1 MEKTMSVEDKIRR
14 AEEIYYRRQG
24 MANAHVNN
32 STTIPVGKKQKR
44 NLKLFKK
51 IIIQML
57 ICLALYSSFYVVKNN
72 NYIFSED
79 FIKKANEILSQD
91 IDFNKIY
98 SAVSTKINE
107 FIELDKKQ
115 NETTNE
121 TTQDEENSNNQI
133 TQNEN
138 NNIEENVINNEE
150 TSMTE
155 EKLLT
160 NEENIGGAVEEVIE
174 ESQMEQDANFIKS
187 TVSFIKPVEGEI
199 TSVYGL
205 RNPTTASVPKD
216 HTGTDIAA
224 NTGTKILS
232 ATDGTVI
239 LASSDGDYRKTLKN
253 TDK

>member
-138 NNIEENVINNEE
+138 NNIEE
-150 TSMTE
+150 
-155 EKLLT
+155 KLLT